1 MVKILIAFLA
11 ALVLL
16 WAPSVFAGHGGGEL
30 LRQTENTSS
39 RR

>member
-1 MVKILIAFLA
+1 MVKILIALLA

-16 WAPSVFAGHGGGEL
+16 WTPSVFAGHGGGEL
-30 LRQTENTSS
+30 LRQTESSNS